1 MQLKKSDPEAVA
13 AEAQRKLED
22 ERRKLVEQ
30 TVKLPNGATF
40 TRLKPIGMGRDSTSP
55 A

>member
-1 MQLKKSDPEAVA
+1 MQLKNDPEAVA
-13 AEAQRKLED
+13 AEQQRKVEE

-30 TVKLPNGATF
+30 TIKLPNGATF
-40 TRLKPIGMGRDSTSP
+40 TRLKPIGMGRDSISP